1 MEKNNTG
8 VTHVMP
14 TQTGVVTQAP
24 LREPG
29 QTHVVP
35 VSQTSYKFQLF
46 WGEAMFE
53 NVLRIIVM
61 VSQPVRQIRSSRH
74 IAYV

>member
-1 MEKNNTG
+1 
-8 VTHVMP
+8 MP
-14 TQTGVVTQAP
+14 TQAGVVTQAP
-24 LREPG
+24 GLAG
-29 QTHVVP
+29 TWTHVVP
-35 VSQTSYKFQLF
+35 ASQTSYKFQLF

-61 VSQPVRQIRSSRH
+61 VSQPVRQVRSRRH